1 MTRRKKTM
9 AMYKCDPEKHPRCGS
24 KGICQIECFLTV
36 NPDFST
42 DGKELTEEEADQYEK
57 EMRKKARAEGK
68 KWKN

>member
-9 AMYKCDPEKHPRCGS
+9 ALYKCDPKKHPKCGS

-42 DGKELTEEEADQYEK
+42 DGKELTEEEADRYEK
-57 EMRKKARAEGK
+57 EMKQKAKTEGRT
-68 KWKN
+68 WRS